1 MLSRRNIRIKVM
13 QVLYALNRNPEL
25 SLPEGEKRY
34 QASIQKSFDLFLY
47 NLVFLQK
54 VAAYSLKEY
63 EKRQEKLLP
72 TEEDKSFRPVLWD
85 NPLIESI
92 RLNPDFEKRCKK
104 AGLYGKID
112 SDNVRIYYNE
122 FSKTEVYQNYLKLED
137 PSLEDHKSV
146 LLELYRTCVKDES
159 FEDLMEEHFASWH
172 DDESLVVGSVKKLI
186 KSLPVEGRF
195 FDAYEPEEEAT
206 QDFGLQLLRQTYR
219 NEDEL
224 LEDIK
229 PTLQNWDVDRVAILD
244 LIMIKMAVCELTM
257 FPSIPT
263 KVTLNEFVEIAK
275 SYSTDKSKD
284 FINGILDRL
293 MKQLSKDGKI
303 NKEGRGLIE

>member
-1 MLSRRNIRIKVM
+1 M

-25 SLPEGEKRY
+25 SLQDGEKRY
-34 QASIQKSFDLFLY
+34 NTAIQKSFELFLY

-54 VAAYSLKEY
+54 IAAQSLKEY
-63 EKRQEKLLP
+63 ETRQEKLLP
-72 TEEDKSFRPVLWD
+72 TEKDKNFKPILWN

-92 RLNPDFEKRCKK
+92 RTNPEFEKRCKR
-104 AGLYGKID
+104 AGLYGKVGA
-112 SDNVRIYYNE
+112 DNVRLFYTE
-122 FSKTEVYQNYLKLED
+122 FSKSQLYQDYLELEN
-137 PSLEDHKSV
+137 PTNEDHRKV
-146 LLELYRTCVKDES
+146 ILELYRTSVKNENYP
-159 FEDLMEEHFASWH
+159 EIMEEHFSSWM
-172 DDESLVVGSVKKLI
+172 DDESLIVGSVKKLI
-186 KSLPVEGRF
+186 KSLPVDGKF
-195 FDAYEPEEEAT
+195 FEAYEPDKEAT
-206 QDFGLQLLRQTYR
+206 NDFGLELLRATYK
-219 NEDEL
+219 DDQEL

-244 LIMIKMAVCELTM
+244 LIMLKMAVCELSQ

-293 MKQLSKDGKI
+293 MKQLSKAGKI
-303 NKEGRGLIE
+303 VKEGRGLIE

>member
-25 SLPEGEKRY
+25 TLQEGEKRY
-34 QASIQKSFDLFLY
+34 LTAIQKSFELFLF
-47 NLVFLQK
+47 NLVYLQK
-54 VAAYSLKEY
+54 IAAYSLKEY
-63 EKRQEKLLP
+63 ETRQAKLLP
-72 TEEDKSFRPVLWD
+72 SEEDKSFKPILWD

-92 RLNPDFEKRCKK
+92 RTNPEFEKRCKK
-104 AGLYGKID
+104 AGLFGKVD
-112 SDNVRIYYNE
+112 ADNVRIFYTE
-122 FSKTEVYQNYLKLED
+122 FAKSDVYQNYLSKAK
-137 PSLEDHKSV
+137 PTLEDHRKV
-146 LLELYRTCVKDES
+146 LLEMYRTSVKNEN
-159 FEDLMEEHFASWH
+159 FADLMEEHFSTWM
-172 DDESLVVGSVKKLI
+172 DDESLIVGSVKKLI

-195 FDAYEPEEEAT
+195 FDEFEPEREAT
-206 QDFGLQLLRQTYR
+206 QEFGLELLRATYR
-219 NEDEL
+219 DDEEL
-224 LEDIK
+224 LEEIK

-244 LIMIKMAVCELTM
+244 LIMLKMAVCELSQ

-293 MKQLSKDGKI
+293 MKQLSKAGKI
-303 NKEGRGLIE
+303 VKEGRGLIE